1 VRRDTVVDLVGDSD
15 AIEDLRTEIER
26 VAHTDA
32 KVLITGESGVG
43 KELVASAIHDR
54 SARTGRPFVTMN
66 CGALTETLL
75 ESELFGH
82 VKGSFT
88 GAYRDKAGKLQMADR
103 GTLFL
108 DEIGET
114 TLRMQGLLLRF
125 ADTGELQRVGS
136 DAPPVHVDVRII
148 AATNRDLREMV
159 LAGQFRQDLFYRLN
173 VIHLPVPPLRERL
186 SDVPQL
192 VEFFLHRRRTD
203 PSVVLRRFSDEAMH
217 TLTTYPWP
225 GNVRELE
232 NAIERLVVHCREE
245 VATREHLPRDIRTG
259 VEAMTRPP
267 QERRRSVADDLYE
280 RMAKGRQ
287 SFWTA
292 VYPLYMRREITRAN
306 VRDLVR
312 MGLQETR
319 GSYKLV
325 AKMFN
330 LQPQDY
336 RRFLSFLRKH
346 DCQLPFHE
354 FRQ

>member
-1 VRRDTVVDLVGDSD
+1 
-15 AIEDLRTEIER
+15 
-26 VAHTDA
+26 
-32 KVLITGESGVG
+32 
-43 KELVASAIHDR
+43 
-54 SARTGRPFVTMN
+54 
-66 CGALTETLL
+66 
-75 ESELFGH
+75 
-82 VKGSFT
+82 
-88 GAYRDKAGKLQMADR
+88 
-103 GTLFL
+103 
-108 DEIGET
+108 
-114 TLRMQGLLLRF
+114 
-125 ADTGELQRVGS
+125 
-136 DAPPVHVDVRII
+136 
-148 AATNRDLREMV
+148 
-159 LAGQFRQDLFYRLN
+159 
-173 VIHLPVPPLRERL
+173 
-186 SDVPQL
+186 